1 MKVVKRKQSKTHLIW
16 DSYSEG
22 FNQKRIYL
30 EFLFPFF
37 VSLITIIIHCFAY
50 SSIQAILANLK
61 IINYNF
67 FTIIAIQI
75 GFNIA
80 SMTLIA
86 SFNKVSISNAFSNL
100 KEPTKKEQ
108 ALKQLLASFTY
119 CILVQTGII
128 VIGFFYNINIVE
140 LININ
145 ILNLRTNTAQ
155 SIIFLILVLW
165 ISIIFHSFMV
175 AIRNVVLIFKFI
187 LVTFKD

>member
-1 MKVVKRKQSKTHLIW
+1 MLNWIFKKKSRKGTKMKVVKRKQSKTHLIW

-80 SMTLIA
+80 LMTLIS
-86 SFNKVSISNAFSNL
+86 SFYKVSIIKAFSIFCKRN
-100 KEPTKKEQ
+100 KNT
-108 ALKQLLASFTY
+108 
-119 CILVQTGII
+119 QT
-128 VIGFFYNINIVE
+128 
-140 LININ
+140 L
-145 ILNLRTNTAQ
+145 
-155 SIIFLILVLW
+155 
-165 ISIIFHSFMV
+165 
-175 AIRNVVLIFKFI
+175 
-187 LVTFKD
+187 